1 MSSGHVT
8 ERMVGFLSTPATV
21 WWNARGQ
28 VSKTARLPLRLPR
41 RLLHENRPSRTRRR
55 LTSWV
60 LGQEVQGSSRDP
72 MGMEEETDPGTV
84 PGVDLRIVRY
94 PHRQLR
100 APNEPV
106 TVFDDALAKLVRDMF
121 KLMYASRG
129 VGLAAP
135 QVGVNKRLMVF
146 NPKGDS
152 RSWLTEVALV
162 NPRIIERSETTDE
175 ALEGCLSFPGISGEV
190 ERSIW
195 IKVEAEKP
203 NGRRFRVKYTGW
215 TARIFQHEYD
225 HLDGILFIDR
235 MKPAVREQN
244 RAALETLVSQVPKSE
259 RAL

>member
-1 MSSGHVT
+1 
-8 ERMVGFLSTPATV
+8 
-21 WWNARGQ
+21 
-28 VSKTARLPLRLPR
+28 
-41 RLLHENRPSRTRRR
+41 
-55 LTSWV
+55 
-60 LGQEVQGSSRDP
+60 
-72 MGMEEETDPGTV
+72 
-84 PGVDLRIVRY
+84 
-94 PHRQLR
+94 
-100 APNEPV
+100 V

-121 KLMYASRG
+121 KLMYASNG

-152 RSWLTEVALV
+152 RAWLTEVALV
-162 NPRIIERSETTDE
+162 NPRIIERSEATEE
-175 ALEGCLSFPGISGEV
+175 AAEGCLSFPGVSGEV

-203 NGRRFRVKYTGW
+203 NGRRFRVKYSGW

-235 MKPAVREQN
+235 MKPSVREQN
-244 RAALETLVSQVPKSE
+244 RSALEALVSQVPQSE